1 MHVLEGGR
9 AVIGAPTLPTVPNSP
24 KTPLRNFRIPD
35 AEYTPALEKAKSEGT
50 NLTTVVREKLREY
63 VEGDDES

>member
-1 MHVLEGGR
+1 MASVTPRHP
-9 AVIGAPTLPTVPNSP
+9 GAPTLPTVPNSP

-50 NLTTVVREKLREY
+50 NLTSVVREKLREY
-63 VEGDDES
+63 VEGDDE